1 VTRNVGGRPPVPDG
15 YDSLTFR
22 GPTPLVGKFRDRVGK
37 GARSEVIRSLLAW
50 YLREPGAKLP
60 TRPAVDGAAPATSDA
75 AAKAEQAA

>member
-1 VTRNVGGRPPVPDG
+1 MTRNVGGRPPVPDG

-22 GPTPLVGKFRDRVGK
+22 GPIRLVNGFRARVNK

-60 TRPAVDGAAPATSDA
+60 ARPEAND
-75 AAKAEQAA
+75 AEQTA

>member
-1 VTRNVGGRPPVPDG
+1 MTRNVGGRPPVPDG

-22 GPTPLVGKFRDRVGK
+22 GPMPLVSKFRARVGK

-60 TRPAVDGAAPATSDA
+60 TRPAASGTGPAASGAE
-75 AAKAEQAA
+75 AEPERVA